1 MLSDSMPITFKS
13 RHTPN
18 VIMLDAVA
26 LELLHLMGHTG
37 AVPGALTAADLPAAL
52 ARLKAGISAAADGT
66 LAADRRRDAPD
77 EDEPRR
83 AEVSAAQ
90 RAMPL
95 IAMLEA
101 AIANDDHV
109 IWDR

>member
-1 MLSDSMPITFKS
+1 MLISIMPIVFKS
-13 RHTPN
+13 RHAPN
-18 VIMLDAVA
+18 VIMLEGVA

-37 AVPGALTAADLPAAL
+37 TVPGALTAADLPDAL
-52 ARLKAGISAAADGT
+52 ARLQAGVGAAADGT
-66 LAADRRRDAPD
+66 LAADRPPDDAK
-77 EDEPRR
+77 EDDTHR

-90 RAMPL
+90 RALPL

-101 AIANDDHV
+101 AIANDDHI

>member
-1 MLSDSMPITFKS
+1 MPITFKS

-18 VIMLDAVA
+18 VIMLETVA

-37 AVPGALTAADLPAAL
+37 TVPGALTAADLPAAL
-52 ARLKAGISAAADGT
+52 TRLKAGISAAADGT
-66 LAADRRRDAPD
+66 LAADRPPD
-77 EDEPRR
+77 DPGEDGSRR

-90 RAMPL
+90 RALPL
-95 IAMLEA
+95 IAMLET